1 MSAKDPSSTPMP
13 EPDRGPAPTVD
24 GDVAPVVERKFVGL
38 VEVDS
43 GTMVVGDPAYLLG
56 FKAEDRAGVD
66 YQEIIDAPIQ
76 PIQELR
82 GRPVLLF
89 HAPEGD
95 GSYPVFAEF
104 EDGEL
109 LSFTV
114 YLTTLDDEG

>member
-1 MSAKDPSSTPMP
+1 MPAKDPSSTPTP
-13 EPDRGPAPTVD
+13 EPED
-24 GDVAPVVERKFVGL
+24 APVVERKFVGL
-38 VEVDS
+38 VGVDS

-56 FKAEDRAGVD
+56 FKAEDKVGVD